1 MTELAPA
8 ESPPDARPEGARF
21 VDVVRMISLFLAI
34 LITSIV
40 WALST
45 PPGYSAEE
53 RQTMLAIVC
62 GSGGA
67 TSECPPNLEEPDEL
81 QVSGGWGDNPCF
93 VGEEQ
98 SAECL
103 LAGPNWTQYKVTVFY
118 NQLPTDS
125 TPFHRVLRT
134 FVDADPFRSLVKMR
148 LAMALLGSTLLA
160 GAVLLLRDRSANFLR
175 VWLAVGTPVAM
186 LQTASVT
193 QSGWQLIA
201 TPSLTAAMCVL
212 LRSESQ
218 RSRLSA
224 IALALFSSVVMLLS
238 GNASVL
244 LIVVTVSFSIFM
256 SERRSITS
264 ESMRDSE
271 MPSGVNIAASSTAGY
286 WSRFCRSPITLWL
299 SVAVLVLVNFQQH
312 VWKRVLLYLPSQ
324 LDEFRVIRTIAQLP
338 NFAIGFL
345 GAGRWRL
352 GYSDLTFPYLATM
365 SSIAVIGAI
374 MYVGGSE
381 ARRSLRVRFAILVVL
396 LANAVV
402 MAHEGKGIEIGGDP
416 SLVSQFLPYFV
427 VLMLMVPLFT
437 ETRFQGKTVHV
448 VNGLIVLAVGASL
461 WGTLRRYVTG
471 FPETPYSEGSCLFC
485 DLSPQLWWWNRW
497 YEPVLGPRLTW
508 LIAIVATIWA
518 LYLASKLGSRFQ
530 VADSRSARIRAVA
543 GLVVLSLL
551 GLRLTLPWLVELSP
565 ARWAQ

>member
-1 MTELAPA
+1 VTEFAPV
-8 ESPPDARPEGARF
+8 ESPSDARPEGARV

-34 LITSIV
+34 LISSIV

-67 TSECPPNLEEPDEL
+67 TPECPPNLEEPDEL
-81 QVSGGWGDNPCF
+81 QVSGGWGDKPCF

-103 LAGPNWTQYKVTVFY
+103 LAGPNWTQYKTTVFY
-118 NQLPTDS
+118 NQLPTAS

-148 LAMALLGSTLLA
+148 LAMALLGSILLA
-160 GAVLLLRDRSANFLR
+160 GAVLLLRDRSANFLH

-212 LRSESQ
+212 LRSESR

-256 SERRSITS
+256 SECRSITS

-271 MPSGVNIAASSTAGY
+271 MPSGVNNAASSTAGY
-286 WSRFCRSPITLWL
+286 WSRFWRSPITLWL
-299 SVAVLVLVNFQQH
+299 SVVVLVLVNFQQH
-312 VWKRVLLYLPSQ
+312 VWKQVLLYLPSQ

-352 GYSDLTFPYLATM
+352 GYSDLTYPYLATM
-365 SSIAVIGAI
+365 SSLAVIGAI

-381 ARRSLRVRFAILVVL
+381 ARRSLRLRFAVLSFL

-437 ETRFQGKTVHV
+437 ETRFRGKTVHV

-530 VADSRSARIRAVA
+530 VADSRSARIRAIA
-543 GLVVLSLL
+543 GLVVLTLL